1 MKIKKLFFGL
11 FILLSITVI
20 SCKKDDDE
28 STKPIITLNIG
39 GQYTPD
45 LQEIPAGGKLRF
57 GIKAM
62 SGNGIITNLRIQR
75 IADGK
80 LITEKDQGVYI
91 RDSLVQDFEFNKS
104 LAEQE
109 IWTFFVMNSNR
120 DSAKVSL
127 IVNRGIG
134 YDYGQIYYY
143 PSLRIGLQNNTE
155 YPNYLDLHTGIRY
168 TKANVTGHEADI
180 DLVGF
185 FYITSGNNSPTLC
198 CPGYTGS
205 SSITAADRYPEIEPW
220 TTKRLSLY
228 DYFSSDNNLVSTEKF
243 EKATTDSLLV
253 ASYKPEKVS
262 GLCKYCIAGRIIP
275 VKTEDGKYGLIRV
288 LHADLTTTGYMEIE
302 VKIQK

>member
-1 MKIKKLFFGL
+1 MKKQKLILGL
-11 FILLSITVI
+11 LILFSAIEL
-20 SCKKDDDE
+20 SCKKDDDQN
-28 STKPIITLNIG
+28 SKPTITLKVG

-57 GIKAM
+57 GIKAT
-62 SGNGIITNLRIQR
+62 NGGGFITNLRIQR

-80 LITEKDQGVYI
+80 LINEKDQGIYLK
-91 RDSLVQDFEFNKS
+91 DSLVQDFEFNRS

-109 IWTFFVMNSNR
+109 IWTFFIMNSNR
-120 DSAKVSL
+120 DSATVSL
-127 IVNRGIG
+127 TVNLGIG

-143 PSLRIGLQNNTE
+143 PSLKIGLQHNTE
-155 YPNYLDLHTGIRY
+155 YPNYLDLHSGIRY
-168 TKANVTGHEADI
+168 TKANVAGHESDI

-185 FYITSGNNSPTLC
+185 FYVTSGNDSPTLC

-205 SSITAADRYPEIEPW
+205 SSITAVDRYPEIEPW
-220 TTKRLSLY
+220 PIKRLSLY
-228 DYFSSDNNLVSTEKF
+228 DYFSSDNNLVSAEKF

-262 GLCKYCIAGRIIP
+262 GLCKYCTAGRIIP
-275 VKTEDGKYGLIRV
+275 VKTEDGKYGLIRI
-288 LHADLTTTGYMEIE
+288 LHADLTTTGYMELE